1 MMVKIRDKL
10 CLEEG
15 SQETDEGEQAAD
27 EWCGNRGGG
36 VASTGGGSI
45 RGSIGSSA
53 GGSVFAYGSIGNG
66 VLGLGAGEGLI
77 LGGLDIE
84 VCGRVAQT
92 LADGLEGK
100 FGVVF

>member
-15 SQETDEGEQAAD
+15 SQETDERKQAAD
-27 EWCGNRGGG
+27 KWCGNRGGG

-45 RGSIGSSA
+45 RGSIGGSA
-53 GGSVFAYGSIGNG
+53 GGSVFAYGGIGNG
-66 VLGLGAGEGLI
+66 VLGVVAGEGLI

-84 VCGRVAQT
+84 VCGRETQT
-92 LADGLEGK
+92 LANGLEGK